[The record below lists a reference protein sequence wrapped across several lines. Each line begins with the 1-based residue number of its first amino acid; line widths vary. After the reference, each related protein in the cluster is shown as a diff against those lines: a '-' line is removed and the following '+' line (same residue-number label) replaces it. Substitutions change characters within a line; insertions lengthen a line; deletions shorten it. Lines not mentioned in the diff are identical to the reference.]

1 MITLQNPSTQR
12 KHERQ
17 FDKLISQ
24 GRYAEANALTQEH
37 NRILAINEQIPCSE
51 ITKYMTPEDHEY
63 ANLLLRKCTILSD
76 VVESAAIDLQEL
88 IRRYD
93 KYVTLPLVAQCRG
106 LRTLAYNIRAIVDA
120 VGNTEYSETFGDLCD
135 TINNLID
142 RAFEIEKEKLA
153 QQENNNNNIN
163 PQQPL

>member
-24 GRYAEANALTQEH
+24 GRYADAHRLTQEH
-37 NRILAINEQIPCSE
+37 NRLLAINEQIPCSE
-51 ITKYMTPEDHEY
+51 ITRHMTPEDHEL
-63 ANLLLRKCTILSD
+63 ANILLRKCTILSD
-76 VVESAAIDLQEL
+76 VVESAAIDLQDL

-106 LRTLAYNIRAIVDA
+106 LRILAGNIRSIVDA
-120 VGNTEYSETFGDLCD
+120 VGNLEYSETFGDLCD

-142 RAFEIEKEKLA
+142 RAFEIEKEKLSK
-153 QQENNNNNIN
+153 QEDNENN
-163 PQQPL
+163 

>member
-1 MITLQNPSTQR
+1 MITLQNPATQAR
-12 KHERQ
+12 HEKL
-17 FDKLISQ
+17 FNKLISQ

-37 NRILAINEQIPCSE
+37 NRLLAINEQIPCSE
-51 ITKYMTPEDHEY
+51 ITRHMTTEDHEY
-63 ANLLLRKCTILSD
+63 ANFLLRKCTILSD

-93 KYVTLPLVAQCRG
+93 QYVTLPLVAQCRG
-106 LRTLAYNIRAIVDA
+106 LRTLSYNIRAIVDA
-120 VGNTEYSETFGDLCD
+120 VGNQEYSETFGDLCD

-153 QQENNNNNIN
+153 QQEKSNNN
-163 PQQPL
+163 